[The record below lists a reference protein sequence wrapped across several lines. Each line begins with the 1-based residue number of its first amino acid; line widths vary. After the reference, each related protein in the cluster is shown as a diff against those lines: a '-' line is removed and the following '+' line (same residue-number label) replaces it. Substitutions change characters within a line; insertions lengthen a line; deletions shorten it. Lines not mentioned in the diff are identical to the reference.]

1 MSCNHL
7 ADCLRCGSQVRALEA
22 RQDELERALE
32 KMVRLFAPGRV
43 YELREVSVLGSEAWH
58 IATTALTRAS
68 N

>member
-7 ADCLRCGSQVRALEA
+7 ADCLRCGSEVSALEA
-22 RQDELERALE
+22 RQEELERALE
-32 KMVRLFAPGRV
+32 KMARLFAPGRV
-43 YELREVSVLGSEAWH
+43 YELREVSALGSEAWH

>member
-7 ADCLRCGSQVRALEA
+7 SDCQRCCAEVEALEA

-43 YELREVSVLGSEAWH
+43 YELKEVSALGSEALH

>member
-7 ADCLRCGSQVRALEA
+7 AGCLHCGSEVRALEA
-22 RQDELERALE
+22 RQYELERALE
-32 KMVRLFAPGRV
+32 KMARLFAPGRV
-43 YELREVSVLGSEAWH
+43 YELKEVPALGSEAWH